1 MLILE
6 SVDPPAITMARIIT
20 SAIAPVFLLN
30 AIGTFILILTNRL
43 QRITD
48 RVRGL
53 EVMARPDSLGQL
65 AMLARRGSLIRRGM
79 TYLTIAAH
87 LVCAIVVVLF
97 VDFFLEWQLEWLIAG
112 IFILA
117 LLLMVSAINCLLREV
132 MIVGDSFPSDEP

>member
-1 MLILE
+1 MLQLE
-6 SVDPPAITMARIIT
+6 PGDPPALTMARIIT

-43 QRITD
+43 QRITE

-53 EVMARPDSLGQL
+53 ELKTQPDSLGQL
-65 AMLARRGSLIRRGM
+65 AMLGRRGALIRRG
-79 TYLTIAAH
+79 LTILTVAAH
-87 LVCAIVVVLF
+87 LVCGIVVVLF
-97 VDFFLEWQLEWLIAG
+97 VDFFLEWQLEWLIAA

-132 MIVGDSFPSDEP
+132 MIVGESFPSDEP